1 MIAKM
6 QISVCLMRSA
16 VRGGCCQQAGWC
28 CCCSCCLFR
37 DNGIWEQLRGSVISS
52 WGQERTLLLFSIPLA
67 DSWTL
72 LIDLGSKWI
81 QLSSTRKSYGGKV
94 VRGIHQISGSFCP
107 LCCEMCGIYNG
118 YLAAKQVG
126 FFFLLFFAL
135 KPRPSFKLR
144 TTTSCSWEIVIHKHR
159 GQSWQLARKQTVT
172 NYNCTK
178 TYAAIRFASTLH
190 GLW

>member
-1 MIAKM
+1 M

-16 VRGGCCQQAGWC
+16 VWGGCCQQAGWC
-28 CCCSCCLFR
+28 CCCSSLFR
-37 DNGIWEQLRGSVISS
+37 DNRIWEQLRGSVISS

-126 FFFLLFFAL
+126 FFFFLNFVFAL
-135 KPRPSFKLR
+135 KPCPSFKLR
-144 TTTSCSWEIVIHKHR
+144 TTTSYSWEMLTQAQRTV
-159 GQSWQLARKQTVT
+159 LAA
-172 NYNCTK
+172 C
-178 TYAAIRFASTLH
+178 
-190 GLW
+190 